1 MELRQLREDDLPAVE
16 RVSEQVFIEPGESG
30 RPPHIIQ
37 AWIGWARHMLTVD
50 PAGCWIAVDA
60 SGIKGF
66 ALSQN
71 RGEFWYLATYG
82 VLPELRGTGIGK
94 RLLDTVLAYAG
105 ERPGMFNS
113 TTHPGATRRYRLA
126 GFSLIPQMRMI
137 GTVDRSTIPAI
148 KGLTEGNESDFTW
161 MDELDIRLR
170 GAGHGPD
177 HPFLLSSQRLVAA
190 RPHRGYVY
198 VDHRGR
204 PTLLAAADPQTA
216 QELLWEALAA
226 SSGETLVDFITS
238 ENDWAVDVGLA
249 ARLDLATEGYLAVRG
264 MAAPVP
270 YLPGGRFL

>member
-1 MELRQLREDDLPAVE
+1 MELRQLREDDLAAVE
-16 RVSEQVFIEPGESG
+16 RVSEQVFLEPGESA

-37 AWIGWARHMLTVD
+37 AWIGWARHLLTVD

-71 RGEFWYLATYG
+71 RDDFWYLATYG

-94 RLLDTVLAYAG
+94 QLLDTVLAYAG
-105 ERPGMFNS
+105 ERPGMFSS
-113 TTHPGATRRYRLA
+113 TTHPAATRRYRLA

-137 GTVDRSTIPAI
+137 GAVDRSTIPAI
-148 KGLTEGNESDFTW
+148 TGLTEGDESDFGW
-161 MDELDIRLR
+161 MDELDTRLR

-177 HPFLLSSQRLVAA
+177 HAFLLTTQRLVVD

-198 VDHRGR
+198 IDQRAR
-204 PTLLAAADPQTA
+204 PSLLAATDAQTA
-216 QELLWEALAA
+216 QTLLWEALAA
-226 SSGETLVDFITS
+226 SSDDTLVNCITS
-238 ENDWAVDVGLA
+238 ANEWAVDVGMA
-249 ARLDLATEGYLAVRG
+249 ARLNLATEGYLAVRG
-264 MAAPVP
+264 LPAPAP